1 MMNELAEILP
11 AELAKE
17 LTALSLRFEGENLII
32 GLPASHDEATRETAL
47 GKIQNHL
54 GDTMG
59 QITHVPIE
67 DTLLSEVIDAVYRDR
82 GAHGNTF
89 NPVVNASSDSE
100 GPIADL
106 VNDVLERAVK
116 LRASDIH
123 VEPTD
128 SNLVIRARVDGHL
141 ETVVSLPADLAAP
154 FVSRL
159 KVLAKIN
166 IVERRRPQ
174 DGQFSINVDSR
185 QIDCR
190 LATVTTLYGEK
201 AVMRLLDT
209 RKALTDL
216 SGLGLADEQLSKVRR
231 MVHAQHGLVITAGP
245 TGSGKTTTLH
255 SALHDLDV
263 ENLNVS
269 TIEDPVEYVM
279 KGINHIPVVEELGIG
294 FATQLRALLR
304 QDPDVI
310 LVGETRDSETARIS
324 VQAALSGRLV
334 ITSLHA
340 TDALSAIYRLFQM
353 EIEPYLVAASLRG
366 VIAQRLVR
374 KVCDYCATEYEA
386 SESERLMLHEFK
398 LPKNLTLRKGLG
410 CAVCRGSGY
419 RDRVGVYQVFEVSD
433 SMRELIS
440 KRPDPFELQAMAV
453 SEGYRSLE
461 NEAYVLAM
469 AGRTT
474 VQEATRLVTKDV
486 H

>member
-1 MMNELAEILP
+1 MSTASDLIP
-11 AELAKE
+11 AELARS
-17 LTALSLRFEGENLII
+17 LSALGLRQDGETIYV
-32 GLPASHDEATRETAL
+32 GLPASHDEAERETAREQLQNQL
-47 GKIQNHL
+47 GTKVEQLPVEDALLIEVL
-54 GDTMG
+54 EAIYRDGVDK
-59 QITHVPIE
+59 PIE
-67 DTLLSEVIDAVYRDR
+67 AAGV
-82 GAHGNTF
+82 
-89 NPVVNASSDSE
+89 ASGDSE

-106 VNDVLERAVK
+106 VREVLERAVK

-123 VEPTD
+123 VEPTEGD
-128 SNLVIRARVDGHL
+128 LVVRARVDGHL
-141 ETVVSLPADLAAP
+141 EVIAKLPNNIGAP

-174 DGQFSINVDSR
+174 DGQFSFQMDGR

-190 LATVTTLYGEK
+190 LATVATLNGEK

-216 SGLGLADEQLSKVRR
+216 SGLGLADHQLGKVRK
-231 MVHAQHGLVITAGP
+231 MVHAQHGLVVTAGP

-263 ENLNVS
+263 MNLNVS

-340 TDALSAIYRLFQM
+340 TDALAVIYRLFQM
-353 EIEPYLVAASLRG
+353 DIEPYLVAAALRG

-374 KVCDYCATEYEA
+374 RVCDYCAVEYEA
-386 SESERLMLHEFK
+386 TKEERLVLADFQLGK
-398 LPKNLTLRKGLG
+398 KVTLRHGLG

-419 RDRVGVYQVFEVSD
+419 RDRQGVYQVFEISD
-433 SMRELIS
+433 AMRELIS
-440 KRPDPFELQAMAV
+440 KRPDPADVAALAAK
-453 SEGYRSLE
+453 EGFKTLE
-461 NEAYVLAM
+461 NEAYVLALD
-469 AGRTT
+469 GRTT
-474 VQEATRLVTKDV
+474 VQEAMRLVTRDV

>member
-1 MMNELAEILP
+1 MTTVSDLIPADLARNFSAIG
-11 AELAKE
+11 
-17 LTALSLRFEGENLII
+17 LRQEGETLFV
-32 GLPASHDEATRETAL
+32 GLPASHDAAERETAREQLQNQL
-47 GKIQNHL
+47 GTTIK
-54 GDTMG
+54 
-59 QITHVPIE
+59 QIPVEDALLIEVLESIYRDGADKPIE
-67 DTLLSEVIDAVYRDR
+67 ATGLAT
-82 GAHGNTF
+82 G
-89 NPVVNASSDSE
+89 DSE

-106 VNDVLERAVK
+106 VNEVLERAVK

-123 VEPTD
+123 VEPSESD
-128 SNLVIRARVDGHL
+128 LVVRARVDGHL
-141 ETVVSLPADLAAP
+141 EVLAKLPGNVSGP

-174 DGQFSINVDSR
+174 DGQFSFQTEGR
-185 QIDCR
+185 QIDVR
-190 LATVTTLYGEK
+190 LATVTTLNGEK

-209 RKALTDL
+209 RKGLTDL
-216 SGLGLADEQLSKVRR
+216 SGLGLAEHQLVKMRK
-231 MVHAQHGLVITAGP
+231 MVHAQHGLVVTAGP

-263 ENLNVS
+263 MNLNVS

-279 KGINHIPVVEELGIG
+279 KGINHIPVVDELGIG

-340 TDALSAIYRLFQM
+340 TDALSVIYRLFQM
-353 EIEPYLVAASLRG
+353 DIEPYLVAAALRG

-374 KVCDYCATEYEA
+374 RICSYCAVEYAASTE
-386 SESERLMLHEFK
+386 ERLMLADFELGK
-398 LPKNLTLRKGLG
+398 KVKLRKGLG

-419 RDRVGVYQVFEVSD
+419 RDRQGVYQVFEISD
-433 SMRELIS
+433 AMRELIS
-440 KRPDPFELQAMAV
+440 KRPDPAEVAAMAAK
-453 SEGYRSLE
+453 EGFKTLE
-461 NEAYVLAM
+461 NEAFILALE
-469 AGRTT
+469 GRTT
-474 VQEATRLVTKDV
+474 VQEAMRLVTRDV

>member
-1 MMNELAEILP
+1 MSTTADLIP
-11 AELAKE
+11 AELARS
-17 LTALSLRFEGENLII
+17 LSAVGLRQDGETLFV
-32 GLPASHDEATRETAL
+32 GMPASFEESDRISAGEKLQNQLGTTVQQVPVEDAL
-47 GKIQNHL
+47 L
-54 GDTMG
+54 A
-59 QITHVPIE
+59 
-67 DTLLSEVIDAVYRDR
+67 EVLEAVYRDGVDR
-82 GAHGNTF
+82 
-89 NPVVNASSDSE
+89 PIEASAVSSGDSE

-106 VNDVLERAVK
+106 VREVLERAVK

-123 VEPTD
+123 VEPTEGD
-128 SNLVIRARVDGHL
+128 LVVRARVDGHL
-141 ETVVSLPADLAAP
+141 EVIARLPNNIAAP

-174 DGQFSINVDSR
+174 DGQFSFQVDGR
-185 QIDCR
+185 QIDVR
-190 LATVTTLYGEK
+190 LATVATLNGEK

-216 SGLGLADEQLSKVRR
+216 SGLGLADNQLTKVRR
-231 MVHAQHGLVITAGP
+231 MVHAQHGLVVTAGP

-263 ENLNVS
+263 MNLNVS

-340 TDALSAIYRLFQM
+340 TDALAVIYRLFQM
-353 EIEPYLVAASLRG
+353 DIEPYLVAAALRG

-374 KVCDYCATEYEA
+374 RVCDYCAVEYEA
-386 SESERLMLHEFK
+386 TKEERLVLSDFELGK
-398 LPKNLTLRKGLG
+398 KLTLRRGLG

-419 RDRVGVYQVFEVSD
+419 RDRQGVYQVFEISD
-433 SMRELIS
+433 AMRELIS
-440 KRPDPFELQAMAV
+440 KRPDPADVAALAMK
-453 SEGYRSLE
+453 EGFKTLE
-461 NEAYVLAM
+461 NEAYVLALD
-469 AGRTT
+469 GRTT
-474 VQEATRLVTKDV
+474 VQEAMRLVTRDV

>member
-1 MMNELAEILP
+1 M
-11 AELAKE
+11 
-17 LTALSLRFEGENLII
+17 
-32 GLPASHDEATRETAL
+32 
-47 GKIQNHL
+47 
-54 GDTMG
+54 
-59 QITHVPIE
+59 
-67 DTLLSEVIDAVYRDR
+67 DAVLERQNSETSGAKASKGR
-82 GAHGNTF
+82 GLFGPKQAIESTTDT
-89 NPVVNASSDSE
+89 VAAAATSD
-100 GPIADL
+100 GPIAEL
-106 VNDVLERAVK
+106 VSSVMERAVR
-116 LRASDIH
+116 LRASDVH
-123 VEPTD
+123 VEPTEGD
-128 SNLVIRARVDGHL
+128 LVIRARVDGQL
-141 ETVVSLPADLAAP
+141 EVIERLPGATAAS
-154 FVSRL
+154 FISRL

-174 DGQFSINVDSR
+174 DGQFSLVVDDR

-190 LATVTTLYGEK
+190 LATVATLYGEK

-216 SGLGLADEQLSKVRR
+216 SGLGLGEEQLRKVRK

-263 ENLNVS
+263 ANLNVS

-294 FATQLRALLR
+294 FAQQLRALLR

-324 VQAALSGRLV
+324 IQAALSGRLV

-340 TDALSAIYRLFQM
+340 TDALATIYRLFQM

-374 KVCDYCATEYEA
+374 KVCDDCAEHYKPT
-386 SESERLMLHEFK
+386 SEELLMLSGLE
-398 LPKNLTLRKGLG
+398 LPKNLKLRRGIG
-410 CAVCRGSGY
+410 CENCRHSGY
-419 RDRVGVYQVFEVSD
+419 RDRVGVYQVFEISD
-433 SMRELIS
+433 NMRELIS
-440 KRPDPFELQAMAV
+440 RRPDPYEMAAMAEK
-453 SEGYRSLE
+453 EGLKSLE
-461 NEAYVLAM
+461 TEAYLLAI
-469 AGRTT
+469 AGHTT